1 MQVLWITLCILTNG
15 TGINDFAPARLWTV
29 PKHFRESRNSLKNRQ
44 KFSMVRSLN
53 DHRNDVNI
61 FKTLQCSTC
70 VWNILML
77 HEFLWLTRVHTMENC
92 CWYVFDVYFRRS
104 FSQNWMQEKEK
115 TNCATVMS
123 FPWSVHSY
131 QALLSTKQHARNR
144 SVMVKTHFDLGYGQV
159 HCTMAKYDW
168 QERKAMLCW
177 NSNLS
182 LHIKVRASFLPSLLG

>member
-1 MQVLWITLCILTNG
+1 M
-15 TGINDFAPARLWTV
+15 A
-29 PKHFRESRNSLKNRQ
+29 
-44 KFSMVRSLN
+44 RSLN

-77 HEFLWLTRVHTMENC
+77 HVFLWLTRVHTMENC
-92 CWYVFDVYFRRS
+92 CWYVFDVYFRWC